1 VHRGTGD
8 AAVRPTLDS
17 VRLAVG
23 TLTVAPTKP
32 PRSVD
37 RRVAGWA
44 MTLAPGIGAL
54 LGVLAVLLL
63 WLLGWAPA
71 GGRPLLEEVLGD
83 RVREL
88 VVHPFLA
95 AALVIGLLALL
106 TRAMHLDGLADTAD
120 GLGSGRPA
128 AGALEVMR
136 RGDVGPFGVVT
147 LVLVLMTQ
155 VLALGVLLAQ
165 GAGPSGLLLA
175 LVVSRLTLPL
185 LCSRGVEAAR
195 PEGLGHLVAG
205 SVGRLQV
212 ALAVVLAVAVLVPL
226 ALVAP
231 GVHALDSS
239 VALRAGA
246 VALVALLAGGLV
258 ARRAVRR
265 LGGITG
271 DVLGAA
277 VEVTFTVA
285 LVVLTVVA

>member
-8 AAVRPTLDS
+8 AAVRPALDS

-23 TLTVAPTKP
+23 TLTVVPTKP

-44 MTLAPGIGAL
+44 MTLAPLIGAL
-54 LGVLAVLLL
+54 LGVLAGLLL

-71 GGRPLLEEVLGD
+71 GGRPLLAEVLGD
-83 RVREL
+83 RANDL

-106 TRAMHLDGLADTAD
+106 TRGMHLDGLADTAD

-147 LVLVLMTQ
+147 IVLVLMTQ
-155 VLALGVLLAQ
+155 VLALGVLVAQ

-175 LVVSRLTLPL
+175 LVVSRLALPI

-212 ALAVVLAVAVLVPL
+212 VVALALAVAVL

-239 VALRAGA
+239 VVLRAGA

-258 ARRAVRR
+258 ARKAVRR

-285 LVVLTVVA
+285 LVVLTVAA

>member
-1 VHRGTGD
+1 VHRRTGD
-8 AAVRPTLDS
+8 AAVRPALDS

-23 TLTVAPTKP
+23 TLTVVPTKP

-37 RRVAGWA
+37 RRVAGWG
-44 MTLAPGIGAL
+44 MTVAPGVGAL
-54 LGVLAVLLL
+54 LGVLAGLLL
-63 WLLGWAPA
+63 WLLGWAP
-71 GGRPLLEEVLGD
+71 GGRRPLLEEALGD
-83 RVREL
+83 RAREL
-88 VVHPFLA
+88 VVHPFIA
-95 AALVIGLLALL
+95 AALVIGLLAVL

-175 LVVSRLTLPL
+175 LVVSRLALPL

-205 SVGRLQV
+205 SVGRPQV

-258 ARRAVRR
+258 ARKAVRR

-277 VEVTFTVA
+277 IEVTFTVA